1 MIKWIRNLSLTTQ
14 IFSGLGLGIL
24 FGILFGE
31 KMLAVEFIGDI
42 WLNLIKLIIVPV
54 ILLIVVTSIGGQ
66 SDSKSLG
73 KIGSKTIGYY
83 IMTTIIATFIGI
95 AVAFVFKPGVGFNY
109 TGGSAT
115 DVEIP
120 EDLSIKTFFTNMV
133 SDNMFASFTE
143 GNMLQVIVI
152 AVLFGIAIIRMED
165 KRKQEQVLGWFN
177 YMTEMLFAYIWM
189 VIKLSPI
196 GVFFLMAGTVGEY
209 GADILGPFSKLLGTF
224 YVGILIQIFLVYG
237 MFMWVTAKV
246 NPFSFIKKSTSL
258 WLFTISTTSSIASI
272 PVSLDVAKN
281 KFNIR
286 EKIADFVIP
295 LGSQINHDGNAILLP
310 SIVVFTSQAVGMDL
324 SVATVLQIVVL
335 GTLLSM
341 GGGGIPGSGI
351 VKVLIVVEAFGLPI
365 EIGAMAAAFY
375 RLFDMGITTANCLGD
390 LSGAVIIDKFT
401 PKDEDVKAS

>member
-1 MIKWIRNLSLTTQ
+1 IKNLSLTTQ

-24 FGILFGE
+24 FGIIFGE

-83 IMTTIIATFIGI
+83 MMTTIIATFVGI

-109 TGGSAT
+109 TGASAT

-120 EDLSIKTFFTNMV
+120 DDLSLKTFFTNMV

-152 AVLFGIAIIRMED
+152 AVLFGIAIIRMEE
-165 KRKQEQVLGWFN
+165 KKQREQVLGWFN
-177 YMTEMLFAYIWM
+177 YMTEMLFSYIWM

-196 GVFFLMAGTVGEY
+196 GVFFLMAGTVGGY
-209 GADILGPFSKLLGTF
+209 GPDILGPFSKLLGTF
-224 YVGILIQIFLVYG
+224 YIGIFIQIFLVYG
-237 MFMWVTAKV
+237 LFMWITSRV
-246 NPFSFIKKSTSL
+246 NPISFIRKSTSL

-310 SIVVFTSQAVGMDL
+310 SIVVFTSQAVGIDL
-324 SVATVLQIVVL
+324 SIGTVVQIVVL
-335 GTLLSM
+335 GTLL
-341 GGGGIPGSGI
+341 
-351 VKVLIVVEAFGLPI
+351 
-365 EIGAMAAAFY
+365 
-375 RLFDMGITTANCLGD
+375 
-390 LSGAVIIDKFT
+390 
-401 PKDEDVKAS
+401 